1 MVVNRPIKPNDHL
14 FKLPIK
20 TGIEKEEA
28 YNKSEKTQPNIC
40 KRLYKSR
47 SLSSITNVY
56 LI

>member
-1 MVVNRPIKPNDHL
+1 MVVNRPNKPNDHL
-14 FKLPIK
+14 FKSPIN